1 MDWSAL
7 LTPIYRLV
15 GNIEFLNVI
24 EPVNSLIVK
33 RPRSYDTFNPIANDL
48 SVAMLDRA
56 MGCITAFGIT
66 IISYKTFSGLR
77 RLYSGNNETI
87 DEENDHDL
95 TEKEKN
101 KVVKLKSSVWALVY
115 FIIQGVVPSRIL
127 RIIGVNYFW
136 GSDGFDSSSKKDL
149 ETLHG
154 SCHCCSVMF
163 TLKAPCYI
171 EARDCEG
178 KIRYPHFLTKS
189 ENFQLSSGS
198 SHLSVYYVNL
208 DSDEPTSKLM
218 PPQKEK
224 TKMAAHA
231 FCNRCGVHI
240 LRAPDSKSDIVEV
253 NVSCLDALSNF
264 NEDKRSKR
272 NVKMKLSFS
281 QGNQCMGSGK
291 ADLIQFQKLNEECDS
306 EDESNRKDQFSNN
319 ERHHVSMQSKQL
331 EKSVENTALNLSST
345 HTSEDLVSNT
355 SESNFS
361 STSSNSGS
369 SVTIDTDVIE
379 QTLTSQDSIGD
390 NTSLLSLSSAP
401 LPIKPLHIDKLP
413 RSKSLSLSAPGKAV
427 MRDQLKHY
435 MERHVSTASHLPTI
449 NKKE

>member
-56 MGCITAFGIT
+56 MGCITALGIT
-66 IISYKTFSGLR
+66 IVSYKTYSGLR

-95 TEKEKN
+95 TEREKN

-163 TLKAPCYI
+163 TVRTLVIHVFLSYTYYI
-171 EARDCEG
+171 L
-178 KIRYPHFLTKS
+178 FFT
-189 ENFQLSSGS
+189 N
-198 SHLSVYYVNL
+198 
-208 DSDEPTSKLM
+208 
-218 PPQKEK
+218 
-224 TKMAAHA
+224 
-231 FCNRCGVHI
+231 
-240 LRAPDSKSDIVEV
+240 
-253 NVSCLDALSNF
+253 NVP
-264 NEDKRSKR
+264 
-272 NVKMKLSFS
+272 
-281 QGNQCMGSGK
+281 
-291 ADLIQFQKLNEECDS
+291 LNEY
-306 EDESNRKDQFSNN
+306 
-319 ERHHVSMQSKQL
+319 L
-331 EKSVENTALNLSST
+331 
-345 HTSEDLVSNT
+345 
-355 SESNFS
+355 
-361 STSSNSGS
+361 
-369 SVTIDTDVIE
+369 
-379 QTLTSQDSIGD
+379 
-390 NTSLLSLSSAP
+390 
-401 LPIKPLHIDKLP
+401 
-413 RSKSLSLSAPGKAV
+413 
-427 MRDQLKHY
+427 
-435 MERHVSTASHLPTI
+435 
-449 NKKE
+449 